1 MNGRGREI
9 EKEGVG
15 RRRGKKRRT
24 GQKQN
29 AARGKAGKGTEHHST
44 TGTHVINKPMSKSAG
59 EAEDTE
65 RSLGLPSQP
74 A

>member
-15 RRRGKKRRT
+15 RRRGKKRRK
-24 GQKQN
+24 GKKQKKE
-29 AARGKAGKGTEHHST
+29 RGKAGKG
-44 TGTHVINKPMSKSAG
+44 
-59 EAEDTE
+59 TE